1 MKHCCYCKRD
11 KDESEFITKNNGK
24 LMSRCTICYH
34 KEKECKAKRVEA
46 ENKQLRPPSVKQLRV
61 LKYVKKKRNII
72 VKAVAGAGKTTTILH
87 IGTGNTEKKIGV
99 ITYSA
104 RLKTETKNRLI
115 DFGIKNMDIFS
126 YHSLCKRFYDKS
138 DGLLTDD
145 DINRILKE
153 NIPKIDL
160 TAYDML
166 IIDECQDMTPLY
178 YMIIK
183 KIIKDNIEYD
193 MFTTENINLLP
204 QIVILGDERQ
214 SIFKH
219 NGSDHR
225 YLNKDL
231 VKNLF
236 KNDFIWKELHLDESF
251 RVPRTITDFINNCL
265 FDEEIITS
273 NKVSITD
280 KPRYIIAQPYSD
292 CCNDILD
299 EVRYY
304 LDMGYKNEDIFIL
317 APSIKKGKL
326 SPVAS
331 LSRRFSDL
339 YRKGDK
345 RFKQFMP
352 NDDESQLTENV
363 LKGKLVIS
371 TFHQVKGLE
380 RKVVI
385 IFNFDN
391 SYFQYYKKGVS
402 PYECPN
408 EIYVAVTRTLERL
421 SLIHDYKSDYLPF
434 INKENI
440 DTYCDVIRKKTM
452 SIKKNTGNNNEK
464 YNVTELIKHL
474 PFEYINKIHDVLYTI
489 KKVDRSE
496 KNKLKI
502 KGEVEQGGGHET
514 VSDITG
520 TAIPLYY
527 AITKLHNTA
536 LNKFNIPLN
545 GNDFNRK
552 ILELANLI
560 MCEMDCID
568 YKLAQIIK
576 YNWLSKKKLEE
587 SCKRL
592 YSLKMLSVNGT
603 FEKSIINKPNEE
615 TYFKNIVGSMDY
627 QDCKNVIEFKCVEE
641 LDSSHFIQLAIYKY
655 LNEVNN
661 KVYKYYLYNILSDEL
676 FELKSNYEGLKQ
688 MMKIL
693 IRNRCFPNLPSND
706 SEFMDKC
713 MEYNY
718 DNLYHTEYIH

>member
-1 MKHCCYCKRD
+1 MKYCCYCK
-11 KDESEFITKNNGK
+11 KYKEESEFIKKKNGT

-34 KEKECKAKRVEA
+34 KEKECKVKRTEVEK
-46 ENKQLRPPSVKQLRV
+46 KQLRPASVKQQKV
-61 LKYVKKKRNII
+61 LKYTKKDRNII

-87 IGTGNTEKKIGV
+87 VGNDNKQKQIGV

-104 RLKTETKNRLI
+104 RLKTETKDRLKEFNI
-115 DFGIKNMDIFS
+115 NNIDIFS
-126 YHSLCKRFYDKS
+126 YHSLCKRFYDNS

-153 NIPKIDL
+153 NSFKIDIKS
-160 TAYDML
+160 YDML

-183 KIIKDNIEYD
+183 KFIKDNYEYD
-193 MFTTENINLLP
+193 ISTETNIHKLP
-204 QIVILGDERQ
+204 QMIILGDERQ

-225 YLNKDL
+225 YLNKLL
-231 VKNLF
+231 VKQLF
-236 KNDFIWKELHLDESF
+236 KNDLIWKELQLDESF
-251 RVPRTITDFINNCL
+251 RVPRTVAEFINNCL

-273 NKVSITD
+273 NKLSITE

-292 CCNDILD
+292 YCNDIVD

-304 LDMGYKNEDIFIL
+304 LDLGYKNEDIFIL
-317 APSIKKGKL
+317 APSIKKGKQ

-331 LSRRFSDL
+331 LSRKLSHYF
-339 YRKGDK
+339 KNGDK

-352 NDDESQLTENV
+352 NDDESQLTEDV

-385 IFNFDN
+385 IYNFDN
-391 SYFQYYKKGVS
+391 TYFKYYKKDIS

-408 EIYVAVTRTLERL
+408 EIYVAVTRSLERV
-421 SLIHDYKSDYLPF
+421 SLIHDYESEYFSF
-434 INKENI
+434 INKDNI
-440 DTYCDVIRKKTM
+440 EKYCDVIKKKKL
-452 SIKKNTGNNNEK
+452 SIKNKGNNLEN
-464 YNVTELIKHL
+464 YSVSELIKHV
-474 PFEYINKIHDVLYTI
+474 PYNITSKIHNVLYDITKI
-489 KKVDRSE
+489 DRVE
-496 KNKLKI
+496 KGKINI
-502 KGEVEQGGGHET
+502 KGIVKQGDGHES

-527 AITKLHNTA
+527 AIRYLQKSG
-536 LNKFNIPLN
+536 LNDFDIPLN
-545 GNDFNRK
+545 SHDYNQR
-552 ILELANLI
+552 ILELANLK
-560 MCEMDCID
+560 MCKMDCID
-568 YKLAQIIK
+568 YKLVQIIK
-576 YNWLSKKKLEE
+576 YNWLSKQNLKE
-587 SCKRL
+587 CCDRL
-592 YSLKMLSVNGT
+592 ISLNLLSENGT
-603 FEKSIINKPNEE
+603 FEKLVKNIPNEE
-615 TYFKNIVGSMDY
+615 TFYKEISGVMDY
-627 QDCKNVIEFKCVEE
+627 KDFKSVVEFKCVEE

-655 LNEVNN
+655 LNELHN

-676 FELKSNYEGLKQ
+676 YELKSNHLNLKN

-693 IRNRCFPNLPSND
+693 IINRCFPIKPQD
-706 SEFMDKC
+706 ETEFMKKC

-718 DNLYHTEYIH
+718 NNLYHN